1 MEEKAPV
8 KKDRW
13 AWLKRS
19 DHNYLLPFVIV
30 VTTLV
35 ALWLLFFAH
44 NSVLNWIRASVEV
57 QQQEKEMARLQ
68 SEIDAM
74 EHEIDALRNNRDSLE
89 SFARDTYHFA
99 APGDDVYIL
108 E

>member
-1 MEEKAPV
+1 MAIKLS
-8 KKDRW
+8 
-13 AWLKRS
+13 WLKRS

-30 VTTLV
+30 VTTVV

-57 QQQEKEMARLQ
+57 KNQEKEMARLQ
-68 SEIDAM
+68 AEIDGM
-74 EHEIDALRNNRDSLE
+74 EQEIQTLSTNRDSLE
-89 SFARDTYHFA
+89 KFARDTYHFA
-99 APGDDVYIL
+99 APGEDVYIL

>member
-1 MEEKAPV
+1 MEKTD
-8 KKDRW
+8 KW
-13 AWLKRS
+13 AWLRRS

-30 VTTLV
+30 VTVLV

-44 NSVLNWIRASVEV
+44 NSVLNWIKASVE
-57 QQQEKEMARLQ
+57 EKNQKAEMARLQ
-68 SEIDAM
+68 AEIQEMDREIDN
-74 EHEIDALRNNRDSLE
+74 LRNNRDSLE

-99 APGDDVYIL
+99 APGDDVYIV

>member
-1 MEEKAPV
+1 MEQKP
-8 KKDRW
+8 KDRW

-19 DHNYLLPFVIV
+19 DHNYLIPFVIV
-30 VTTLV
+30 VTTVV

-57 QQQEKEMARLQ
+57 KNQEKEMQRLQ
-68 SEIDAM
+68 REIAEMDREIDN
-74 EHEIDALRNNRDSLE
+74 LRNNRDSLE

-99 APGDDVYIL
+99 APGDDVYIV

>member
-1 MEEKAPV
+1 MENSDK
-8 KKDRW
+8 W

-30 VTTLV
+30 VTVVV

-44 NSVLNWIRASVEV
+44 NSVLNWVKASVE
-57 QQQEKEMARLQ
+57 EKNQKAEMARLEAEIQ
-68 SEIDAM
+68 EMDREIDN
-74 EHEIDALRNNRDSLE
+74 LRNNKDSLE
-89 SFARDTYHFA
+89 SFARETYHFA
-99 APGDDVYIL
+99 AHGDDVYIV

>member
-1 MEEKAPV
+1 MDG
-8 KKDRW
+8 KDKW

-30 VTTLV
+30 VTVVV

-44 NSVLNWIRASVEV
+44 NSVLNWVKASVEEKN
-57 QQQEKEMARLQ
+57 QQAEMARLQ
-68 SEIDAM
+68 AEIQEMDR
-74 EHEIDALRNNRDSLE
+74 EIGNLRNNRDSLE
-89 SFARDTYHFA
+89 SFARETYHFA
-99 APGDDVYIL
+99 APGDDVYIV